1 VRALGHLPCARG
13 VLNSTRP
20 GSLAT
25 CRKANDLW
33 AGAEKPE
40 GILSAGLEQPV
51 VFKSLAAAAGLT
63 ETRHDLD
70 DDDDEGGGGVGAPPA
85 GFGGFSN
92 PFFED

>member
-1 VRALGHLPCARG
+1 MRALGHLPCARG

-40 GILSAGLEQPV
+40 GLAPAGLEQPV

-63 ETRHDLD
+63 ETRHS
-70 DDDDEGGGGVGAPPA
+70 DDEEVGGGGGDVGAPPA